1 MDRQVRIGKNG
12 KDIGKFIDKDVGGGL
27 GEDVEKMQIGDR

>member
-12 KDIGKFIDKDVGGGL
+12 KDTGKFTDKDVGGGP
-27 GEDVEKMQIGDR
+27 GEDAEKMQIGDR